1 MSRNIIAATAL
12 SLVALTAPAHAQE
25 SAAAV
30 KAPGV
35 VGEIE
40 TGNGCAVEEPG
51 LFEKRR
57 AMAPETYSRLVID
70 DVTLTA
76 YPSKFGDE
84 QLDDMADGSP
94 PLEYLT
100 IERDGTCL
108 HAIADAMVFIVWAR
122 PRILGNYA
130 EPAPLAI
137 LSTFS
142 GGAHCCTSLYALY
155 PGKEL
160 KLQLLSL
167 GNAEAE
173 LSQDWAGG
181 APHLN
186 FGDDRFAYWNS
197 SYAGSPGGG
206 VQLDWSEEGYRLSD
220 QMKGDAPD
228 EKALGEMRDQ
238 MHQLLLE
245 FGGPYTAIDAS
256 GDRPQTKGELDPII
270 WANLLDLIY
279 SGHSDMAVKLF
290 DEAWPTEVKGKRI
303 FWRDFIKQMQETWIW
318 EPWNLKDALDPDV
331 TFAHGG

>member
-1 MSRNIIAATAL
+1 MMRNFIAAGFMVLAML
-12 SLVALTAPAHAQE
+12 AAAHAQE
-25 SAAAV
+25 SGAAPE

-40 TGNGCAVEEPG
+40 TGNACAVEEPS

-57 AMAPETYSRLVID
+57 AMGPETYSRLVID
-70 DVTLTA
+70 DVTLMA

-100 IERDGTCL
+100 IERDGKCL
-108 HAIADAMVFIVWAR
+108 HVIADAMVFIVWAR

-206 VQLDWSEEGYRLSD
+206 VQLDWSEDGYRLSD
-220 QMKGDAPD
+220 KMKGDAPD
-228 EKALGEMRDQ
+228 AAALTKMKDE
-238 MHQLLLE
+238 MHQLLLD
-245 FGGPYTAIDAS
+245 FGGPYTAIDAP

-279 SGHSDMAVKLF
+279 SGHSDLAVTMF
-290 DEAWPTEVKGKRI
+290 DEAWPQEVKGKRA
-303 FWRDFIKQMQETWIW
+303 FWEDFVKQMEATWIW
-318 EPWNLKDALDPDV
+318 GPWNLKDELDPEV
-331 TFAHGG
+331 KFANGE